1 MTTKFL
7 NFMID
12 TLEKSRIKGKI
23 HKYGKNHKFKAKIYE
38 CSYTTLDILLSI
50 ADFYTPNHQY
60 G

>member
-1 MTTKFL
+1 
-7 NFMID
+7 MIG
-12 TLEKSRIKGKI
+12 TVKKRRIKRKI

-60 G
+60 S

>member
-1 MTTKFL
+1 
-7 NFMID
+7 MIG
-12 TLEKSRIKGKI
+12 TVKKRRIKGKI

-60 G
+60 S

>member
-1 MTTKFL
+1 
-7 NFMID
+7 MIA
-12 TLEKSRIKGKI
+12 TLKKQRIKRKI

-60 G
+60 S

>member
-7 NFMID
+7 NFMIG
-12 TLEKSRIKGKI
+12 TVKKRRIKGKI

-60 G
+60 S